1 MCVCVERESVY
12 DFNVRM
18 YVYDMCTCVR
28 MHVHISYYT
37 IHMKHVCFAVCFRML
52 QSIVLCCSV
61 MQCVVVCCSVSRTMY
76 LVLQCVA
83 VCCSV
88 LQCLYRHHGSITA
101 LGRKS
106 LAHSHCR
113 NACQHITPYNKRW
126 CIYVYMCTLNV

>member
-88 LQCLYRHHGSITA
+88 YIDTTEASQPSGVNPWLIHIAAMRANI
-101 LGRKS
+101 S
-106 LAHSHCR
+106 L
-113 NACQHITPYNKRW
+113 HIINVG
-126 CIYVYMCTLNV
+126 VYMCTCVR